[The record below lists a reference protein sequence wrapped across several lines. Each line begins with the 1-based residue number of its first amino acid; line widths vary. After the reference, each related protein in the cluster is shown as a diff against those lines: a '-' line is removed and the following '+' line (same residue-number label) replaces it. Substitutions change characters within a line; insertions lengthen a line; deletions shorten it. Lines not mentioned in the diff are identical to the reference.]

1 MKMKLFWQNVKNI
14 IKIERST
21 FVELGLIHIYC
32 GDGKGKTTAAM
43 GLGMRAVG
51 REKRVLLTQFLKDN
65 ETGELN
71 SIEKLG
77 EKFEIFKGIPVKKFF
92 KFMSTEEQEET
103 RREHEERFRKITKK
117 AISDDVDLLILD
129 EIIAS
134 TNLQLVSL
142 DEVVEFLKN
151 KPVGLEVV
159 LTGRNPDDK
168 LIELADYVSEIKAVK
183 HPYEKGINSR
193 IGIEK

>member
-1 MKMKLFWQNVKNI
+1 M
-14 IKIERST
+14 
-21 FVELGLIHIYC
+21 ELGLIHIYC

-51 REKRVLLTQFLKDN
+51 RQKKVLLTQFLKDN

-77 EKFEIFKGIPVKKFF
+77 NDFEVFKGAPVKKFF
-92 KFMSTEEQEET
+92 KFMSEEEQRET
-103 RREHEERFRKITKK
+103 KREHEERFSKVTKK
-117 AISDDVDLLILD
+117 AVEENFDLLILD

-134 TNLQLVSL
+134 TNLDLIPLS
-142 DEVVEFLKN
+142 EVINFLEK
-151 KPVGLEVV
+151 KPKGLEVV
-159 LTGRNPDDK
+159 LTGRNPNEK
-168 LIELADYVSEIKAVK
+168 LVELADYVSEIKAVK
-183 HPYEKGINSR
+183 HPYEKGIGSR

>member
-1 MKMKLFWQNVKNI
+1 M
-14 IKIERST
+14 
-21 FVELGLIHIYC
+21 ELGLIHIYC

-43 GLGMRAVG
+43 GLGMRAAG
-51 REKRVLLTQFLKDN
+51 RDKKVLLTQFLKDN

-77 EKFEIFKGIPVKKFF
+77 ENFEVYKGTPVKKFF
-92 KFMSTEEQEET
+92 KFMSEEQQSET
-103 RREHEERFRKITKK
+103 KKEHEDRFRKVIEK
-117 AISDDVDLLILD
+117 AICEKVDLLILD

-134 TNLQLVSL
+134 TNLELIPL
-142 DEVVEFLKN
+142 EEVVEFLKK

-159 LTGRNPDDK
+159 LTGRNPSQE
-168 LIELADYVSEIKAVK
+168 LINIADYVSEIKAVK
-183 HPYEKGINSR
+183 HPYARGINSR

>member
-1 MKMKLFWQNVKNI
+1 M
-14 IKIERST
+14 
-21 FVELGLIHIYC
+21 ELGLIHIYC

-43 GLGMRAVG
+43 GLGMRAAG
-51 REKRVLLTQFLKDN
+51 RDKKVLLTQFLKDN

-77 EKFEIFKGIPVKKFF
+77 TNFEIFKGIPVLKFF
-92 KFMSTEEQEET
+92 KFMSLEEQMVIRE
-103 RREHEERFRKITKK
+103 EHEKRFRKVTKK
-117 AISDDVDLLILD
+117 AIDENFDLLILD

-134 TNLQLVSL
+134 TNLELVSL
-142 DEVVEFLKN
+142 DEVVEFIKN
-151 KPVGLEVV
+151 KPKGLEVV
-159 LTGRNPDDK
+159 LTGRNPDQK
-168 LIELADYVSEIKAVK
+168 LVQLADYVSEIKAVK

>member
-1 MKMKLFWQNVKNI
+1 M
-14 IKIERST
+14 
-21 FVELGLIHIYC
+21 ELGLIHIYC

-51 REKRVLLTQFLKDN
+51 REKKVLLTQFLKDN

-77 EKFEIFKGIPVKKFF
+77 VNFEVFKGIPVKKFF
-92 KFMSTEEQEET
+92 KFMSSEEQMAT
-103 RREHEERFRKITKK
+103 RKEHEERFRKVTKK
-117 AISDDVDLLILD
+117 AIDENVDLLILD

-134 TNLQLVSL
+134 INLDLVPL
-142 DEVVEFLKN
+142 NDVIAFLKN
-151 KPVGLEVV
+151 KPNGLEVV
-159 LTGRNPDDK
+159 LTGRNPHYK

>member
-1 MKMKLFWQNVKNI
+1 M
-14 IKIERST
+14 
-21 FVELGLIHIYC
+21 ELGLIHIYC

-43 GLGMRAVG
+43 GLGIRAAG
-51 REKRVLLTQFLKDN
+51 RNKKVLLTQFLKDN

-71 SIEKLG
+71 SIDKLG
-77 EKFEIFKGIPVKKFF
+77 ENFEIYKGTPVKKFF
-92 KFMSTEEQEET
+92 KFMSEEEQIET
-103 RREHEERFRKITKK
+103 KKEHEDRFRKVIKK
-117 AISDDVDLLILD
+117 AIEEKVDLLILD

-134 TNLQLVSL
+134 TNLGLIPL
-142 DEVVEFLKN
+142 DEIVEFLKK

-159 LTGRNPDDK
+159 LTGRNPNQK

-183 HPYEKGINSR
+183 HPYERGINSR

>member
-1 MKMKLFWQNVKNI
+1 M
-14 IKIERST
+14 
-21 FVELGLIHIYC
+21 ELGLIHIYC
-32 GDGKGKTTAAM
+32 GDGKWKTTAAM

-51 REKRVLLTQFLKDN
+51 RDKKVLLTQFLKDN

-77 EKFEIFKGIPVKKFF
+77 TNFEIFKGVPVKKFF
-92 KFMSTEEQEET
+92 KFMKPEEQMET
-103 RREHEERFRKITKK
+103 KNEHGNRFRIVTKK
-117 AISDDVDLLILD
+117 AIDENFDLLILD

-134 TNLQLVSL
+134 INLDLISL

-151 KPVGLEVV
+151 KPKGLEVV
-159 LTGRNPDDK
+159 LTGRNPNEK
-168 LIELADYVSEIKAVK
+168 LVKLADYVSEIKAVK

>member
-1 MKMKLFWQNVKNI
+1 M
-14 IKIERST
+14 
-21 FVELGLIHIYC
+21 ELGLIHIYC

-51 REKRVLLTQFLKDN
+51 REKKVLLTQFLKDN

-77 EKFEIFKGIPVKKFF
+77 ANFEVFKGIPVKKFF
-92 KFMSTEEQEET
+92 KFMSPEEQMVT
-103 RREHEERFRKITKK
+103 QKEHEERFNEVTQK
-117 AISDDVDLLILD
+117 AINEDFDLLILD

-134 TNLQLVSL
+134 TNLDLICL
-142 DEVVEFLKN
+142 DEVVKFLEN
-151 KPVGLEVV
+151 KPKGLEVV
-159 LTGRNPDDK
+159 LTGRNPNEK

-193 IGIEK
+193 VGIEK

>member
-1 MKMKLFWQNVKNI
+1 M
-14 IKIERST
+14 
-21 FVELGLIHIYC
+21 ELGLIHIYC

-51 REKRVLLTQFLKDN
+51 RDKKVLLTQFLKDN

-77 EKFEIFKGIPVKKFF
+77 ANFEVFKGIPVKKFF
-92 KFMSTEEQEET
+92 KFMSPEEQMVT
-103 RREHEERFRKITKK
+103 KMEHEERFNEVTQK
-117 AISDDVDLLILD
+117 AINENFDLLILD

-134 TNLQLVSL
+134 TNLDLVPL
-142 DEVVEFLKN
+142 GEVITFLEN
-151 KPVGLEVV
+151 KPKGLEVI
-159 LTGRNPDDK
+159 LTGRNPNEK
-168 LIELADYVSEIKAVK
+168 LIELADYVSEIKAIK

>member
-1 MKMKLFWQNVKNI
+1 M
-14 IKIERST
+14 
-21 FVELGLIHIYC
+21 ELGLIHIYC

-51 REKRVLLTQFLKDN
+51 RDKKVLLTQFLKDN

-77 EKFEIFKGIPVKKFF
+77 ANFEVLKGIPVKKFF
-92 KFMSTEEQEET
+92 KFMSPEEQMVT
-103 RREHEERFRKITKK
+103 RKEHEERFDEVTKK
-117 AISDDVDLLILD
+117 AIDENYDLLILD

-134 TNLQLVSL
+134 TNLELIPL
-142 DEVVEFLKN
+142 DELIRFLKN
-151 KPVGLEVV
+151 KPKGLEVV
-159 LTGRNPDDK
+159 LTGRNPDER

-193 IGIEK
+193 VGIEK

>member
-1 MKMKLFWQNVKNI
+1 M
-14 IKIERST
+14 
-21 FVELGLIHIYC
+21 ELGLIHIYC

-51 REKRVLLTQFLKDN
+51 RDKKILLTQFLKDN

-77 EKFEIFKGIPVKKFF
+77 ENFEIYKGVPVKKFF
-92 KFMSTEEQEET
+92 KFMSEEEQLKT
-103 RREHEERFRKITKK
+103 KKEHEDRFKKVIKK
-117 AISDDVDLLILD
+117 AIDEKFDLLILD

-134 TNLQLVSL
+134 TNLDLIPL
-142 DEVVEFLKN
+142 EEVLEFLKN

-159 LTGRNPDDK
+159 LTGRNPNHK

-183 HPYEKGINSR
+183 HPYEKGIISR

>member
-1 MKMKLFWQNVKNI
+1 M
-14 IKIERST
+14 
-21 FVELGLIHIYC
+21 ELGLIHIYC

-51 REKRVLLTQFLKDN
+51 RDKKVILTQFLKDN

-77 EKFEIFKGIPVKKFF
+77 GNFEVMKGIPVKKFF
-92 KFMSTEEQEET
+92 KFMSPEEQTAT
-103 RREHEERFRKITKK
+103 RKEHEERFISVTKR
-117 AISDDVDLLILD
+117 AIDENFDLLILD

-134 TNLQLVSL
+134 TNLDLIQLDIVI
-142 DEVVEFLKN
+142 EFLEN
-151 KPVGLEVV
+151 KPKGLEVV
-159 LTGRNPDDK
+159 LTGRNPHER
-168 LIELADYVSEIKAVK
+168 LVELADYVSEIKAVK

-193 IGIEK
+193 VGIEK

>member
-1 MKMKLFWQNVKNI
+1 M
-14 IKIERST
+14 
-21 FVELGLIHIYC
+21 ELGLIHIYC

-51 REKRVLLTQFLKDN
+51 RDKKVLLTQFLKDN

-77 EKFEIFKGIPVKKFF
+77 TNFEVFKGIPVKKFF
-92 KFMSTEEQEET
+92 KFMSSEEQINLKN
-103 RREHEERFRKITKK
+103 EHVNRFREVTQK
-117 AISDDVDLLILD
+117 AIAEKFDLLILD

-134 TNLQLVSL
+134 TNLDLISL
-142 DEVVEFLKN
+142 GEVVEFLEN
-151 KPVGLEVV
+151 KPKGLEVV
-159 LTGRNPDDK
+159 LTGRNPDERLVK
-168 LIELADYVSEIKAVK
+168 LADYVSEIKAVK

>member
-1 MKMKLFWQNVKNI
+1 M
-14 IKIERST
+14 
-21 FVELGLIHIYC
+21 ELGLIHIYC

-43 GLGMRAVG
+43 GLGIRAVG
-51 REKRVLLTQFLKDN
+51 REKKVLLTQFLKDN
-65 ETGELN
+65 ETGELK

-77 EKFEIFKGIPVKKFF
+77 ENFEIFKGIPVKKFF
-92 KFMSTEEQEET
+92 KFMSAKEQEET
-103 RREHEERFRKITKK
+103 KKEHEERFRKITKK
-117 AISDDVDLLILD
+117 AIDENVDLLILD

-134 TNLQLVSL
+134 TNLELVSL
-142 DEVVEFLKN
+142 EAVVEFLKN

-168 LIELADYVSEIKAVK
+168 LIELADYVSEIKAIK